1 MTQAEVARR
10 AGTSQPN
17 VNRTERGV
25 SVPEL
30 ATLRRM
36 LRACGFD
43 VELRLIEKQRSRLAD
58 LVESRRDA
66 ISAAARRHGARHV
79 RVFGS
84 VARRSPRARDVDF
97 LVSLEPGRDI
107 VDLASLRRELEDLLG
122 VRVDVTTLDLL
133 RPEARREA
141 AREAVPL

>member
-1 MTQAEVARR
+1 
-10 AGTSQPN
+10 
-17 VNRTERGV
+17 
-25 SVPEL
+25 
-30 ATLRRM
+30 M

-43 VELRLIEKQRSRLAD
+43 VELRLIKKRRSRLAD
-58 LVESRRDA
+58 LVDSRRDA
-66 ISAAARRHGARHV
+66 ILEAAKRHGANHV

-107 VDLASLRRELEDLLG
+107 VDLASLRDELGTLLDAP
-122 VRVDVTTLDLL
+122 VDVTTLDLL